1 MNSKTYKKIGKDVI
15 DLEIAAL
22 KKLKYSINESFAK
35 AVTAIVNCQS
45 KIILCGVGKS
55 YRIASKISS
64 TMSSVGSPS
73 FALSAGDCS
82 HGDLGSISKKDVL
95 ILISYSGE
103 TAELKNIIQYANR
116 NKITLISIVSKKNST
131 LYKASDIKL
140 LIPEVKEAGHGIIP
154 TSSTTSQLALG
165 DALSIASMI
174 YKKFDKMDFKKF
186 HPGGSLGT
194 KLITVEDL
202 MLTGKKIP
210 FVSENINMI
219 KALEI
224 ISSKKLGLLIIK
236 NKKGLTAGIAVDGDI
251 KRAVQKNK
259 KIETLNIKDI
269 MTRNPISVD
278 KETLAAKALS
288 IMNAKKITSLCVYDK
303 KNQKKTVGILHIHQ
317 ILEANI

>member
-1 MNSKTYKKIGKDVI
+1 
-15 DLEIAAL
+15 
-22 KKLKYSINESFAK
+22 
-35 AVTAIVNCQS
+35 
-45 KIILCGVGKS
+45 
-55 YRIASKISS
+55 
-64 TMSSVGSPS
+64 
-73 FALSAGDCS
+73 
-82 HGDLGSISKKDVL
+82 
-95 ILISYSGE
+95 
-103 TAELKNIIQYANR
+103 
-116 NKITLISIVSKKNST
+116 
-131 LYKASDIKL
+131 
-140 LIPEVKEAGHGIIP
+140 
-154 TSSTTSQLALG
+154 
-165 DALSIASMI
+165 
-174 YKKFDKMDFKKF
+174 
-186 HPGGSLGT
+186 
-194 KLITVEDL
+194 
-202 MLTGKKIP
+202 
-210 FVSENINMI
+210 MI